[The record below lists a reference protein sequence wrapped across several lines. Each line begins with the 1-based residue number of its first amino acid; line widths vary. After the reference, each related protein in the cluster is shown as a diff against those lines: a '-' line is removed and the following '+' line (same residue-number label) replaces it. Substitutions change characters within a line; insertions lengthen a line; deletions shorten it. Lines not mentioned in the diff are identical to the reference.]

1 MIQILSVVVACIWI
15 CAAQAEQEQI
25 LDEFEDV
32 SSWKLVLSDHVS
44 GTLRQVAVAS
54 GGYALCLDYNFN
66 GVSGDV
72 GIRRELPIQY
82 SENYQFSFLVR
93 GDAPA
98 NDLQLKLLDVSGDNV
113 WWVNRTKFEAPPNWT
128 LVSYRKRHIEKAWGP
143 DTDKTLRRSA
153 QIEFNVHN
161 SVGGRGSICFDRLAL
176 KALPSPDTS
185 PLTAAAITD
194 TAPALEHR
202 LIDGRLDTFWLS
214 SGIKQQTVTLDM
226 GRPREIGGAVIDWVP
241 GLQATRYTVRG
252 SIDGRRWKVLRNVI
266 AGTYPTHWLALPET
280 EARYVRFDL
289 QDGPNWRYGIKEI
302 HLQPL
307 AFAATP
313 NDFIKSLAS
322 LWPRGS
328 FPRGFSGEQS
338 YWTILGLDGGSE
350 QGLIN
355 TDGAIEATKSGF
367 SIEPFVVMD
376 GNRLLRWSD
385 VSSEQSLQ
393 EGYLPIPRVEWR
405 HDQVNLQVTAF
416 VQGTPE
422 QAQVVARY
430 QLRNTSKQARDFALA
445 LAVRPFQ
452 VNPPSQFLN
461 TPGGI
466 SRIDQL
472 VFNGTQV
479 SVNGKPRVFTS
490 RAPDAAFATSFD
502 AGMDVVHLAQAP
514 LPHTTQVN
522 DDSGLASGVM
532 LFRWHLQP
540 NEIREIAVLIPQN
553 GSPGWS
559 SGFDA
564 KQAQQQVAQMWHD
577 KLDLVRIEVP
587 TEGRPIV
594 DTLRTAMS
602 HMLISRDGSSLQPG
616 TRSYSRSWIR
626 DGAMISEALLRLG
639 REDVVRDYINWF
651 SPYQFANGMVPC
663 CVDHRGSD
671 PVPENDSH
679 GELIYTIG
687 AYYRYTGDRDFLA
700 AMWPHVNAAAAY
712 MDTLRLSERTEAH
725 FMRDPAF
732 YGMMPASISHEGYSA
747 KPVHA
752 YWDNFWALRGYEDA
766 AHLASV
772 LDKPEDAVRLSASR
786 DEFAADLSASL
797 RSTVR
802 NHGIDY
808 LPGSAEHGDFDAT
821 STAVALAL
829 EGERSLLP
837 QDLLANTFER
847 YWTQFVERR
856 DGKRKWKD
864 YTPYEWRNVS
874 AFVRLDWRN
883 RVWDA
888 ATFFLRD
895 RAPPA
900 WNQWAEVVSHTPNV
914 PFFVGDLPHAWVA
927 SDFVRSVLDMF
938 AYTRESD
945 ASLVIAAGVPVH
957 WFGGEG
963 VALHDLRTPHGRLSY
978 RIQGSEKQLRIEL
991 KSGLLMPSGGVV
1003 FRWPYAGVPG
1013 ASRINGEVAAWQG
1026 RELRIL
1032 RLPATVE
1039 IDMPAATLHRTE
1051 RVGP

>member
-1 MIQILSVVVACIWI
+1 MLQILSVVVACIWI
-15 CAAQAEQEQI
+15 CAAQAEQEQV
-25 LDEFEDV
+25 LDDFENI
-32 SSWKLVLSDHVS
+32 SSWKLVLSHDVS

-66 GVSGDV
+66 GVAGDV

-98 NDLQLKLLDVSGDNV
+98 NDLQLKLFDVSGDNV
-113 WWVNRTKFEAPPNWT
+113 WWVNRTKFEVPGNWT
-128 LVSYRKRHIEKAWGP
+128 SVSYRKRQIDKAWGP

-153 QIEFNVHN
+153 QLEFNIHN

-176 KALPSPDTS
+176 KVLPASDTS
-185 PLTAAAITD
+185 PLTATAITD
-194 TAPALEHR
+194 TAPALVYR
-202 LIDGRLDTFWLS
+202 LVDGRPETFWLS
-214 SGIKQQTVTLDM
+214 SGVKQQTVTLDM

-252 SIDGRRWKVLRNVI
+252 SMDGRRWKVLRNVV
-266 AGTYPTHWLALPET
+266 AGTYFTHWLALPDT

-302 HLQPL
+302 KLQPL

-322 LWPRGS
+322 VWPRGS
-328 FPRGFSGEQS
+328 FPRSFSGEQS
-338 YWTILGLDGGSE
+338 YWTILGLDGGTE

-355 TDGAIEATKSGF
+355 TDGAIEATKFGF

-385 VSSEQSLQ
+385 VSSQQSLQ
-393 EGYLPIPRVEWR
+393 EGYLPIPCVEWR

-416 VQGTPE
+416 VQGVPE
-422 QAQVVARY
+422 QAQLVARY
-430 QLRNTSKQARDFALA
+430 QLRNVSKQARDFTLA

-461 TPGGI
+461 MLGGV

-472 VFNGTQV
+472 GFNGTQV
-479 SVNGKPRVFTS
+479 SVNGKPRVFAS
-490 RAPDAAFATSFD
+490 RAPDGVYATAFD
-502 AGMDVVHLAQAP
+502 AGMDVVHLAQAS
-514 LPHTTQVN
+514 LPSITQVN
-522 DDSGLASGVM
+522 DESGLASGVM

-540 NEIREIAVLIPQN
+540 NEMREIAVLMPQT
-553 GSPGWS
+553 GTSGWP
-559 SGFDA
+559 SGFEA
-564 KQAQQQVAQMWHD
+564 KQAQQQVAQMWRD
-577 KLDLVRIEVP
+577 KLDLVKIDVP
-587 TEGRPIV
+587 AEGRSVV
-594 DTLRTAMS
+594 DVMRTALA
-602 HMLISRDGSSLQPG
+602 HMLISRDGPSVQPG
-616 TRSYSRSWIR
+616 TRAYSRSWIR
-626 DGAMISEALLRLG
+626 DGAMVSEALLRLG
-639 REDVVRDYINWF
+639 RVDVVRDYIRWF
-651 SPYQFANGMVPC
+651 AQYQFANGMVPC
-663 CVDHRGSD
+663 CVDHRGADS
-671 PVPENDSH
+671 VPENDSH
-679 GELIYTIG
+679 GELIYAIG
-687 AYYRYTGDRDFLA
+687 EYYRYTRDHDFLA

-712 MDTLRLSERTEAH
+712 MDTLRLSERTEAN
-725 FMRDPAF
+725 FMRDQAF
-732 YGMMPASISHEGYSA
+732 YGMMPASISHEGYSD

-766 AHLASV
+766 AYLASV
-772 LDKPEDAVRLSASR
+772 LDKPEDAVRLSISR

-797 RSTVR
+797 RSAVR
-802 NHGIDY
+802 NRGINF
-808 LPGSAEHGDFDAT
+808 LPGSVEYGDFDAT

-837 QDLLANTFER
+837 QDLLVNTFER
-847 YWTQFVERR
+847 YWSDFVERR

-888 ATFFLRD
+888 AKYFLGD
-895 RAPPA
+895 RAPQA
-900 WNQWAEVVSHTPNV
+900 WNQWPEVVSHTPKV
-914 PFFVGDLPHAWVA
+914 PFFLGDLPHAWVA

-945 ASLVIAAGVPVH
+945 SSLVIAAGVPVY
-957 WFGGEG
+957 WFEGEG
-963 VALHDLRTPHGRLSY
+963 VALHNLRTPQGRLSY
-978 RIQGSEKQLRIEL
+978 HIQGSEKKLRIEL
-991 KSGLLMPSGGVV
+991 KSGLVMPSGGVV

-1013 ASRINGEVAAWQG
+1013 VSRVNGEVTPWQG

-1039 IDMPAATLHRTE
+1039 IDRPMGLRP
-1051 RVGP
+1051 VGREGP